1 MHAKHIAAL
10 LPAAF
15 ALAALASDEVRPA
28 SDVEVWN
35 EGVSAYL
42 AGDTTN
48 AVRVLR
54 PLMLSR
60 THGPRA
66 AEVVAKVAYDR
77 AHTPGAED
85 ALESLEEAAAAAQ
98 IALRAA
104 PGDARANR
112 NFTRAVEGL
121 AELRETKRVNKV
133 LESAQGRDPGSILGE
148 AMRSARAIM
157 DDAASCR
164 TNAAERAV
172 ALADSM
178 SMRADRLCDSWLQA
192 KSAICQAVTNEEQS
206 ATISLQVDQARERT
220 ELAAKALGDLSD
232 DAYAAIADSERDF
245 TQFFKMTVLPPEAM
259 REDLLV
265 QSNAL
270 LGVEA
275 FNGRD
280 WQHEALD
287 YTRAF
292 RAKFPAWAQA
302 YEQQAAAD
310 TNMPP
315 FTAEAQARVAELSV
329 ELEKRQ
335 ISSCENP
342 AAATQEE
349 ALANIREILDL
360 LPDQRSG
367 APQGRQQD
375 KPQQGSDSGQ
385 PQEGDGSGQR
395 QESEGDDSQEQGNEE
410 GVQEENP
417 EQDEGGDEE
426 GRDGS
431 EGEDEEEPGDKEVEA
446 LLKMAQERNDE
457 HEAEKR
463 ARMRK
468 MPLPPNERDW

>member
-1 MHAKHIAAL
+1 MHAKHIAAI
-10 LPAAF
+10 LPAVI

-42 AGDTTN
+42 DGDTTN

-66 AEVVAKVAYDR
+66 AEVVAKIAYDK
-77 AHTPGAED
+77 AHKPGAED

-157 DDAASCR
+157 DDAVSCR

-172 ALADSM
+172 AMADSM
-178 SMRADRLCDSWLQA
+178 SLRADRLCDSWLQA
-192 KSAICQAVTNEEQS
+192 KASICRAVTNEEQA

-220 ELAAKALGDLSD
+220 ALAAKALGDLSD

-245 TQFFKMTVLPPEAM
+245 TQFFKMTVPPPEAM

-292 RAKFPAWAQA
+292 RAKFPAWARA

-315 FTAEAQARVAELSV
+315 FTAETQARVEELSV
-329 ELEKRQ
+329 ELEKKQ
-335 ISSCENP
+335 ISSCGNP
-342 AAATQEE
+342 LAATQEE
-349 ALANIREILDL
+349 ALSKIREILEL
-360 LPDQRSG
+360 LPDQHSG
-367 APQGRQQD
+367 QQQEQQDRQQ
-375 KPQQGSDSGQ
+375 QGNGSGQ
-385 PQEGDGSGQR
+385 PQNGDSGGQQ
-395 QESEGDDSQEQGNEE
+395 QESEGDDSQEQGSEE
-410 GVQEENP
+410 GTQEENP
-417 EQDEGGDEE
+417 EQDGGGDEE
-426 GRDGS
+426 ERDGS
-431 EGEDEEEPGDKEVEA
+431 EGEEDGQPGDKEVEA
-446 LLKMAQERNDE
+446 LLKKAQERNDE

>member
-1 MHAKHIAAL
+1 MVLKHIAL
-10 LPAAF
+10 LVA
-15 ALAALASDEVRPA
+15 AALAPAVRAADGADPA

-35 EGVSAYL
+35 EGVSSYL
-42 AGDTTN
+42 AGDATN

-66 AEVVAKVAYDR
+66 AELVAKIAYDR
-77 AHTPGAED
+77 AHVLGAED

-112 NFTRAVEGL
+112 NFTRATENL
-121 AELRETKRVNKV
+121 AELRETRRVNKV
-133 LESAQGRDPGSILGE
+133 LESAQGRDPASILGG
-148 AMRSARAIM
+148 AMRSARTMM
-157 DDAASCR
+157 DDASACR
-164 TNAAERAV
+164 TNAAEAAV
-172 ALADSM
+172 AMADSL
-178 SMRADRLCDSWLQA
+178 SARAERLCDAWLQA
-192 KSAICQAVTNEEQS
+192 KAAICQAVTNEEQA

-220 ELAAKALGDLSD
+220 ERAAKALGDLAD

-245 TQFFKMTVLPPEAM
+245 TQFFKLTVLPPEAM

-270 LGVEA
+270 LGVDA

-280 WQHEALD
+280 WQREALD

-335 ISSCENP
+335 ISCCESP
-342 AAATQEE
+342 DAAKQEE
-349 ALANIREILDL
+349 ALGMIREILGL
-360 LPDQRSG
+360 LPDQG
-367 APQGRQQD
+367 GGGQQGQDRQQKGEGD
-375 KPQQGSDSGQ
+375 GQ
-385 PQEGDGSGQR
+385 PQKSEGGAQQ
-395 QESEGDDSQEQGNEE
+395 QESEGDDSREQGAEE
-410 GVQEENP
+410 GTQEEYP
-417 EQDEGGDEE
+417 VEDGGDDEEDREGQKGGDE
-426 GRDGS
+426 G
-431 EGEDEEEPGDKEVEA
+431 EEPGDKEVEA